1 MVDLRGLSDPRT
13 ALEEIAGVMPADRVL
28 VVTALGTIPSE
39 EIRGLRF
46 HVITRPSSAGTMSS
60 PRSSASK
67 AQSDATADDYA
78 GSPAIE
84 LLRLRNNAI
93 AAGIVV
99 AAPIETSVTP
109 NARRRDSGIF
119 DESSNPIPTPSAALV
134 ATMKANVGLLSSK
147 VFMVMGGRSKGEAAR
162 RYRHAHC
169 DASRK

>member
-1 MVDLRGLSDPRT
+1 
-13 ALEEIAGVMPADRVL
+13 MPADRVL
-28 VVTALGTIPSE
+28 VVRRSAPSPPK
-39 EIRGLRF
+39 RF
-46 HVITRPSSAGTMSS
+46 AASDSRHHAAVQRRNDVVAC
-60 PRSSASK
+60 RSSASK
-67 AQSDATADDYA
+67 AQYDATADDYV

-99 AAPIETSVTP
+99 AAPIETSVAP
-109 NARRRDSGIF
+109 SARRRDSGIF